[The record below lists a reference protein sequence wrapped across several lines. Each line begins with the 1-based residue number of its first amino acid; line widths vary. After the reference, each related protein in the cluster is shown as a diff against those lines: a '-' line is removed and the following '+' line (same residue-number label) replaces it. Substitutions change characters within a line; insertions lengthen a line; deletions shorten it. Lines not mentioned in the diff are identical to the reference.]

1 MTAVSDQLIGAAIAQ
16 SRELLILLD
25 PESLRFIYSNSAAE
39 SSLGYESG
47 EICEIS
53 PHDLFPE
60 FSVPELTTLIENLS
74 ASETKH
80 LSMNTVLVSK
90 LSGMRDYMLQLQYVE
105 IDQKKLILITGHDIT
120 ERMAE
125 TDQMQ
130 EMLASVQMNS
140 MLDPQTGLM
149 QRVFFLPYLM
159 GGMEQSEETGQTM
172 GVMLLD
178 ISNLA
183 EINTAY
189 GEETGNKVLRHIG
202 QIVMRLVDTQEYASR
217 FSGQKV
223 CLLLP
228 AASKQS
234 VQELVK
240 QLMRAV
246 GRLSYAGYPDL
257 EIKPRM
263 GIWFG
268 KQQYDP
274 EILLG
279 ALATSYKERKDNSSD
294 LLMLLAPD
302 ISQPA

>member
-1 MTAVSDQLIGAAIAQ
+1 MTAVSDQLVGAIIAQ
-16 SRELLILLD
+16 SKELLILLD
-25 PESLRFIYSNSAAE
+25 PDSLSFVYSNSAAE

-60 FSVPELTTLIENLS
+60 FSAPELTALIENLS
-74 ASETKH
+74 GSDAKH

-105 IDQKKLILITGHDIT
+105 VEQKKLILINGHDVT

-140 MLDPQTGLM
+140 MQDPQTELM
-149 QRVFFLPYLM
+149 QRVFFIPYLM
-159 GGMEQSEETGQTM
+159 GGLEQAEESGQPL

-178 ISNLA
+178 ISNLQD
-183 EINTAY
+183 INSAY
-189 GEETGNKVLRHIG
+189 GEETGNKVLKHIG
-202 QIVMRLVDTQEYASR
+202 QIVMRLVDCREHACR
-217 FSGQKV
+217 FSGQKI
-223 CLLLP
+223 CMLLP
-228 AASKQS
+228 SATRSS
-234 VQELVK
+234 VQDLVK

-268 KQQYDP
+268 KQQADP
-274 EILLG
+274 ETLLG
-279 ALATSYKERKDNSSD
+279 ALGGNYKQKKAKGDD
-294 LLMLLAPD
+294 LLVLLAPELPV
-302 ISQPA
+302 SA